1 MFGAKKNNTEII
13 EQLEKKCNGLEDI
26 LRSIGNTMA
35 VIEFTTDGVIL
46 EANQNFLTTMKYSLS
61 EIKGKHHSM
70 FCLPEVVNSS
80 AYNDFWKD
88 LRDGKARSG
97 LFRRIAKGGIDVYL
111 EANYLP
117 I

>member
-13 EQLEKKCNGLEDI
+13 EQLEKKCNGLGDI

-80 AYNDFWKD
+80 AYSDFWKD

-97 LFRRIAKGGIDVYL
+97 LFRRIAKGEG
-111 EANYLP
+111 
-117 I
+117 